1 MEYLTLAAFCA
12 ALLLCILFSLP
23 ILWAMLAGLV
33 FFLLYSLLR
42 GHSLRDVLLFSLSGM
57 GSVKNVLLNFLLI
70 GLLTALWR
78 QAGTIPVIVSFAAK
92 AIRPAVFLLMTF
104 LLNCLLSVLTGTAF
118 GTAATM
124 GVICGTIGAPLASA
138 GLHPPEGRRI
148 PPSPQCRL
156 NGSFPVYIAA
166 CSGRSALP
174 EHFCPRESL
183 PRHSPVPDSP
193 SFLILENGNTTSIF
207 DNIEHPAFISPVF
220 PITMN

>member
-12 ALLLCILFSLP
+12 ALLLCILFSFP

-42 GHSLRDVLLFSLSGM
+42 GHSLRDVLLFSLSGI
-57 GSVKNVLLNFLLI
+57 SSAKNVLLNFLLI

-124 GVICGTIGAPLASA
+124 GVICGTIGAPV
-138 GLHPPEGRRI
+138 GV
-148 PPSPQCRL
+148 SP
-156 NGSFPVYIAA
+156 GSISGIAA
-166 CSGRSALP
+166 P
-174 EHFCPRESL
+174 PCP
-183 PRHSPVPDSP
+183 PAP
-193 SFLILENGNTTSIF
+193 SSQP
-207 DNIEHPAFISPVF
+207 H
-220 PITMN
+220 